1 MDKYLPRILDNVLD
15 EHLQTFGAVYMRGP
29 KWVGKTTTALQ
40 KANSSIKLQN
50 PALDELREMGF
61 SFISKRILEG
71 KNPRLIDE
79 WQLIPQTWDAVRYQ
93 VDEQAKKGLYILTG
107 STVPPDDET
116 RHSGTGRISWIT
128 MYPMSLFESNE
139 SSGAVSLSLLFA
151 KATLVNSEQSS
162 MTVEELAFIL
172 CRGGWP
178 NSVARKESDALLIG
192 QQYITAL
199 AESDLSRVTDSRKSP
214 QRILNLLASYARNVS
229 TLADNR
235 TIIQDVESTGIS
247 FSESTFHEY
256 SNGLKR
262 LFVIEDIPAW
272 SPNIRSKT
280 TIRAKTKREFVDPS
294 LAVAA
299 LGLSPSRLLDD
310 LKYMGFLFETLCIR
324 DLRVYSQ
331 HLGGFI
337 SYYHDRY
344 GLECDCVLH
353 LRDGRF
359 ALIEFKL
366 GGKLIDEGA
375 THLLKLKSLLEENNL
390 QAPSF
395 LMVITAGKFAYQRK
409 DGVLIVP
416 LATLGP

>member
-280 TIRAKTKREFVDPS
+280 TIRAKAKREFVDPS